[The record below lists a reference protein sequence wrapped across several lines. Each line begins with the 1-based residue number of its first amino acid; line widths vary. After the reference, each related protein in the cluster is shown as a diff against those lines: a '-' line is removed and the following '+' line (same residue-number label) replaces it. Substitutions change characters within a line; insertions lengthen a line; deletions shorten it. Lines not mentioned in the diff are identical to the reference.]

1 MDEIYLIVFFIV
13 GICFGSFYNVVG
25 IRLPK
30 NESLILKRSHCCDCS
45 HQLKFYE
52 MIPLLS
58 YLFLKGKCSSCHSKI
73 SLIYPVVELITGVM
87 FAVCFYSFGFSYEL
101 IIALVLVSLTSIIIV
116 SDLLYFI
123 ISDEVLIVASILIIS
138 IQFLLMGPL
147 DTLVYI
153 LNGILMFVA
162 MYLFMLLGNKIF
174 GKESLGGGDIKLMF
188 VVGLVLHPLLALF
201 TVFLASLFALPFAIL
216 LLKTNDDNIIPFGPF
231 ICLGLLLIYLTKID
245 YNAILIFLGF

>member
-1 MDEIYLIVFFIV
+1 METFYLIIFFII
-13 GICFGSFYNVVG
+13 GTCFGSFYNVVG

-30 NESLILKRSHCCDCS
+30 NESLISKRSHCCDCS

-52 MIPLLS
+52 LIPIIS
-58 YLFLKGKCSSCHSKI
+58 FLFLRGKCKACHSKI
-73 SLIYPVVELITGVM
+73 SVIYPVIELITGVM

-101 IIALVLVSLTSIIIV
+101 VIALVLVSLTSIIIV
-116 SDLLYFI
+116 SDLTYFI
-123 ISDEVLIVASILIIS
+123 ISDEVLMVSSFIIIVF
-138 IQFLLMGPL
+138 QFLLMGPL
-147 DTLVYI
+147 DTLIYI
-153 LNGILMFVA
+153 LNGVLMFIV
-162 MYLFMLLGNKIF
+162 MYLFMLLGNKLF

-201 TVFLASLFALPFAIL
+201 TIFLASIFALPFAIL